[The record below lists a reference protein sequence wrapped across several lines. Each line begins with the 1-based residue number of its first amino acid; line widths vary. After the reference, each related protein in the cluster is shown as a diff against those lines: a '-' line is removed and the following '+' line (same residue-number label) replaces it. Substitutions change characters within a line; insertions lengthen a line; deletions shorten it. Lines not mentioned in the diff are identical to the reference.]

1 MKNRWDKIE
10 DPSRNFLYGDII
22 EDQGPS
28 KLGRG
33 LVFIVLKQNLLLN
46 YKQV

>member
-10 DPSRNFLYGDII
+10 DPSRNFLFGDII
-22 EDQGPS
+22 EDQGSS

-33 LVFIVLKQNLLLN
+33 LTFTAIC
-46 YKQV
+46 